1 MTKKEL
7 IEEIVS
13 YVGSDRGL
21 KTKNKSELKDILDEL
36 VAQSKVLVNGE
47 TPLVQKIE
55 ETDESIPEMYD
66 PEWTE
71 YVMSHFVSD
80 ELKDG
85 MPTCD
90 GLRRVF
96 RKIIG
101 HILSCEMVVIKAPSM
116 QDPSTTVQCR
126 MQYKLHCK
134 SCNGARQISDVF
146 DVNPENTPWPY
157 NKASVASA
165 ATKAE
170 ARVLRKALG
179 LCRVYSS
186 EEVQEGLDAIQS
198 VSENVSDE
206 NRPIA
211 DNAKTAIQSMSQR
224 LGIDSAKLI
233 TNMEIEDKVLDQLSY
248 KESHQVIARLNEYL
262 RGEEN
267 KGMAIPEDIKLE
279 MIF

>member
-7 IEEIVS
+7 IQEIES
-13 YVGSDRGL
+13 YKGTHKGL
-21 KTKNKSELKDILDEL
+21 KTKNKTQLQEILNQLE
-36 VAQSKVLVNGE
+36 VESKIMVNGE
-47 TPLVQKIE
+47 RPLAEKIDKNQE
-55 ETDESIPEMYD
+55 GVPQMHD

-80 ELKDG
+80 ELRDG

-96 RKIIG
+96 RKIVG
-101 HILSCEMVVIKAPSM
+101 TILACDMNVIKPPTM

-126 MQYKLHCK
+126 MQYKPHIRGCT
-134 SCNGARQISDVF
+134 SGRIISDVF

-224 LGIDSAKLI
+224 LGIDVSKLFV
-233 TNMEIEDKVLDQLSY
+233 NMEITDKVIDQLSY

-267 KGMAIPEDIKLE
+267 KGLAIPEEIKLE

>member
-1 MTKKEL
+1 MTKQEL
-7 IEEIVS
+7 IQEIQSYKGEHKGLATKKKAELQEVLEKLQAESKIFINGEEP
-13 YVGSDRGL
+13 L
-21 KTKNKSELKDILDEL
+21 AEKSEE
-36 VAQSKVLVNGE
+36 V
-47 TPLVQKIE
+47 
-55 ETDESIPEMYD
+55 DESIPEMHD
-66 PEWTE
+66 PEWTD
-71 YVMSHFVSD
+71 YVMSDFVPD

-96 RKIIG
+96 RAIIG
-101 HILSCEMVVIKAPSM
+101 QILSCEMNVIKAPSM

-206 NRPIA
+206 HRPIA

-233 TNMEIEDKVLDQLSY
+233 SSMEMEDKVLDQLSY

-267 KGMAIPEDIKLE
+267 KGMAIPEEIKLE